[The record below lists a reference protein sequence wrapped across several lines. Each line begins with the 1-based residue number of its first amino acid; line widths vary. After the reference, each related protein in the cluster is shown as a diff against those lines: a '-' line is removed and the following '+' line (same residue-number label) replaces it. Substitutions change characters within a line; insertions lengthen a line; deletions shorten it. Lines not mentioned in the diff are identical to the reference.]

1 MDTKALAKS
10 KRAHSLHHSKKH
22 HPHQTPKVPSVS
34 SATASGGKKQPGKQ
48 VAEKP
53 QQSQSSRKLPSNW
66 DRYEEEFVLDSE
78 NAAQGSS
85 SQATDVV
92 RKSKGADYVYLLSEA
107 KAQSQGNYS
116 SDIFS
121 SLSDVLD
128 DFTQGLGP
136 LLSARGQSI
145 MSWVAD
151 DSFKLEDMSTT
162 SYEAPF
168 LSLNLHTLA
177 EQLAKAKVSERLFAE
192 TDLLPPELI
201 DELQEYGEDKHDLS
215 QISYGTQTA
224 ETDDCV
230 SSLTREPEENTF
242 KQPNHVSTSSA
253 TTSTG
258 DFAVPTAIDVNHID
272 DEIWHYKQ
280 IDRRSLPESI
290 SNVTVDSATM
300 KSARFEAANA
310 EAELDMLLD
319 SFNEN
324 KFLESSTVTKRSNN
338 LSYVSQEDTSAS
350 FLEASS
356 SVQLASAKSLNNGH
370 YVMKHQSMPA
380 LIDNTIDNLLE
391 ETSDMVNINVK
402 TQPHDVKAVPHST
415 PSSSDPISKSKLL
428 DDFDSWLD
436 TI

>member
-22 HPHQTPKVPSVS
+22 HPHQTSKVPSVS

-53 QQSQSSRKLPSNW
+53 QQSQSSRTLPSNW

-78 NAAQGSS
+78 NTAQGSS

-192 TDLLPPELI
+192 PDLLPPELI
-201 DELQEYGEDKHDLS
+201 DELQEHNEDKHDLS

-224 ETDDCV
+224 ETDDCA

-242 KQPNHVSTSSA
+242 KQPNRVATSSA
-253 TTSTG
+253 TTSTR
-258 DFAVPTAIDVNHID
+258 DFSVPTAIDVNHID

-280 IDRRSLPESI
+280 IDQKSLPESI

-324 KFLESSTVTKRSNN
+324 KFFESSTVTKRSN

-356 SVQLASAKSLNNGH
+356 SVQLASAKSLTKGTLCDETCSDALPLSITLLTI
-370 YVMKHQSMPA
+370 YLRKHLM
-380 LIDNTIDNLLE
+380 
-391 ETSDMVNINVK
+391 
-402 TQPHDVKAVPHST
+402 
-415 PSSSDPISKSKLL
+415 
-428 DDFDSWLD
+428 WL
-436 TI
+436 T